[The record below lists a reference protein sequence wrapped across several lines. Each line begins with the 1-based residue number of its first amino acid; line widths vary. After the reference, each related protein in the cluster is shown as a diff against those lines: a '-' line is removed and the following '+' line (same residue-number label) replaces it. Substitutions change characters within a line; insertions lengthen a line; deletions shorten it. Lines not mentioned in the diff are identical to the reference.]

1 MADHRHTGQAVL
13 DGVRDAGNRWVFT
26 DAGEPWGGVKMVL
39 VSGSP
44 HARHAV
50 DVSATLERGIDS
62 LRAHHAYLAYVG
74 TDPDPFL
81 REAAEGMGKQ
91 LGVTYATT
99 FEVFPF

>member
-1 MADHRHTGQAVL
+1 MGRRQ
-13 DGVRDAGNRWVFT
+13 DGV
-26 DAGEPWGGVKMVL
+26 GERL
-39 VSGSP
+39 AARARTRSTSP
-44 HARHAV
+44 R
-50 DVSATLERGIDS
+50 TLERGIDS

-91 LGVTYATT
+91 LGVAYATT